1 MATNAASTG
10 TQGPGAE
17 AFPGVDRTG
26 YSILT
31 TFRKDGTPVP
41 TQVWALRDGGR
52 MLVTTDAKSG
62 KAKRIRANGR
72 ATLAP
77 CDRRG
82 RPLGEAFPAMGRQL
96 PKSDNPAITARFFA
110 RYGLLARL
118 IFLSGRLRKM
128 DQVMLELVPV
138 AVAVAMSAP
147 TDDDTGAP
155 SQP

>member
-1 MATNAASTG
+1 MAMGAAARSTAG
-10 TQGPGAE
+10 AGAE

-41 TQVWALRDGGR
+41 TQVWALRDGDR
-52 MLVTTDAKSG
+52 MVVTTDAKSG

-82 RPLGEAFPAMGRQL
+82 KPLGDAFPATGRQL
-96 PKSDNPAITARFFA
+96 PTSDNPAITARFYR

-118 IFLSGRLRKM
+118 IFLSGRLRRM
-128 DQVMLELVPV
+128 DQVMLELVP
-138 AVAVAMSAP
+138 AP
-147 TDDDTGAP
+147 DAA
-155 SQP
+155 

>member
-1 MATNAASTG
+1 MPEPEFRSVRADD
-10 TQGPGAE
+10 P

-41 TQVWALRDGGR
+41 TQVWALRDGAR
-52 MLVTTDAKSG
+52 MLVTTDARSG

-82 RPLGEAFPAMGRQL
+82 APLGEAFPARARQL
-96 PKSDNPAITARFFA
+96 PKADNAAITPLFFR
-110 RYGLLARL
+110 RYGVLARL
-118 IFLSGRLRKM
+118 IFGMGRLRRH
-128 DQVMLELVPV
+128 DQVMLEILP
-138 AVAVAMSAP
+138 ATPSDDRHGA
-147 TDDDTGAP
+147 TDRP
-155 SQP
+155 